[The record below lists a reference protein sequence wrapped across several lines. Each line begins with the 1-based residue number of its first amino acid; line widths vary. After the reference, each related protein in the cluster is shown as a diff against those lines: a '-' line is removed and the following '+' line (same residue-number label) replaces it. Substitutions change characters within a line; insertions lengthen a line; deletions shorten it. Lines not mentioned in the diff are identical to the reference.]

1 MVKIVNCL
9 IMLLITLTNIN
20 MTIDKLD
27 MVYEISYKIVN
38 NDIEYIEIDVSED
51 DDKKVAYVNR
61 LRDIV
66 RELSGYEY
74 EIHGTYNSGYRKVKL
89 EIGKEE
95 TLKGIEKGIEDIQL
109 KVNEVSKKAQ
119 EYKNVKEQVEYVNRY
134 LIENVD
140 YDLENENAW
149 SAYGSLLDGRA
160 VCSGYANAFT
170 LIMEELGI
178 PVVEVVGYNNKSKHN
193 WNKVYIDG
201 EWLNID
207 VTFND
212 STGDIDRYLYLT
224 DAEMVELGY
233 TFNSVEV
240 NKVIEYKYRELN
252 IDT

>member
-1 MVKIVNCL
+1 MATIVNCF
-9 IMLLITLTNIN
+9 IILLVSLTNIN
-20 MTIDKLD
+20 ISMDKLD
-27 MVYEISYKIVN
+27 NIYSTGYDIVSDN
-38 NDIEYIEIDVSED
+38 IDYIEIDVSED
-51 DDKKVAYVNR
+51 DEQKVAYVNR

-74 EIHGTYNSGYRKVKL
+74 KINGTYNSGGRKVKL
-89 EIGKEE
+89 EIEKEE
-95 TLKGIEKGIEDIQL
+95 TLHGMGECIDSIKLRVYEI
-109 KVNEVSKKAQ
+109 SKNAQ
-119 EYKNVKEQVEYVNRY
+119 EYKSVKEKVEYVNRY
-134 LIENVD
+134 LIETVD

-149 SAYGSLLDGRA
+149 SAQGSLLDGRA
-160 VCSGYANAFT
+160 ACSGYANAFT
-170 LIMEELGI
+170 LIMEELEI

-233 TFNSVEV
+233 TFNIVEV